1 MIQVAP
7 QKDLPIIR
15 QLADHTDSSTNYVQA
30 KVYKASDNSLLATVN
45 LTDNGSQYFYGTWQT
60 IVDVSGEGTWVI
72 IITTVY
78 TDSGYTTKNPNYALE
93 TRDYLIKADNSAYF
107 GGGGGADIDYG
118 KIRKM
123 IDEALG
129 TLPKPEKYEATEID
143 YDRIN
148 ESIKMLETTVRDDL
162 RQLVKAITA
171 IPEPPKLDLSQVL
184 ASIEAIKQQIDARP
198 VYKDPNFDRIV
209 NKISLLGSDLKEAM
223 LNSTKDLTKYKD
235 VLEAIK
241 EIGEKIGNIQI
252 LSLKDVEKKQ
262 KPETKSELSL
272 FDNL

>member
-7 QKDLPIIR
+7 QRDLPIVR
-15 QLADHTDSSTNYVQA
+15 QLADHTDSDTNYVQA

-72 IITTVY
+72 IISTVY

-107 GGGGGADIDYG
+107 GGGGGTDIDYG
-118 KIRKM
+118 KIKKM
-123 IDEALG
+123 IDEALA
-129 TLPKPEKYEATEID
+129 TLPKPEKIEQMEID
-143 YDRIN
+143 YNRIDI
-148 ESIKMLETTVRDDL
+148 SIKTLETTVRDDL
-162 RQLVKAITA
+162 RQLVSAITA
-171 IPEPPKLDLSQVL
+171 IPEPPVLDLAPVL
-184 ASIEAIKQQIDARP
+184 TSIEEIKKQIDARP
-198 VYKDPNFDRIV
+198 IYKDPNFDRIV

-241 EIGEKIGNIQI
+241 EIDGKIGNIQI

-262 KPETKSELSL
+262 KPEPEKELTL
-272 FDNL
+272 F